1 MKAMAFSELPINLNI
16 TTACR
21 LSVDHIQRIW
31 YMIHALFMAVV
42 VKTIPYIEA
51 FHTWHRR
58 LGNPATGP
66 LSDRVSPLSRDRLDL
81 KIL

>member
-1 MKAMAFSELPINLNI
+1 
-16 TTACR
+16 
-21 LSVDHIQRIW
+21 
-31 YMIHALFMAVV
+31 MIHALFMAVV